1 MRTDRD
7 APSDGGRGTSRTGRL
22 ALLAVIGGIV
32 LTAAA
37 CGGDDD
43 PALSGSP
50 EETTS
55 ATRLTL
61 VAEDVAFD
69 TNMLTAPAGEE
80 VTVEYDIRD
89 VVPHNLHIITDS
101 GEEPKTEVQAGPTI
115 QSLTFTIDKP
125 GSYTYVCDVHPH
137 QMKGTLTVS

>member
-7 APSDGGRGTSRTGRL
+7 APSDGGPCRNGTGRL

-69 TNMLTAPAGEE
+69 TNVLTAPAGEE
-80 VTVEYDIRD
+80 VTMEYDIRD

-101 GEEPKTEVQAGPTI
+101 GEEPKTEVQAGPAMQT
-115 QSLTFTIDKP
+115 LTFTIDKP
-125 GSYTYVCDVHPH
+125 GSYTYVCDVHPE
-137 QMKGTLTVS
+137 QMKGTLKVS